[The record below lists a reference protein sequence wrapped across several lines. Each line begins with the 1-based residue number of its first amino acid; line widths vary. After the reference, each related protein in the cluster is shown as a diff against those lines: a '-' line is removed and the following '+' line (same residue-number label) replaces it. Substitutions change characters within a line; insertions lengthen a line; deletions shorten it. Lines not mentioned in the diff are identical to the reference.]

1 MIILWGG
8 GGGSYDIY
16 GTKYRRKSHENDL
29 ERGLKTRWEF
39 LITDVERDRDG
50 ERDREGER

>member
-39 LITDVERDRDG
+39 LITDVER
-50 ERDREGER
+50 ER